1 MHLRCGSIGYFLELK
16 SVYKSYYNN
25 AYKSLLFFSAME
37 LIALLSTG
45 KGTWGQV
52 SGLMKYGEWEKIIL
66 IGNEFAKKFTAD
78 KEFEFIE
85 VDLDKKLL
93 DLKEEFSKK
102 LKGKIDGTEVA
113 LSIAS
118 GDGKEH
124 MALVSALLNLPA
136 GIRFAALTKDGVID
150 L

>member
-1 MHLRCGSIGYFLELK
+1 
-16 SVYKSYYNN
+16 
-25 AYKSLLFFSAME
+25 ME

-52 SGLMKYGEWEKIIL
+52 SGLIKHGDWEKIIL
-66 IGNEFAKKFTAD
+66 LGSDFAEKFTAD
-78 KEFEFIE
+78 KKFEFIK
-85 VDLDKKLL
+85 VDLDKKLV
-93 DLKEEFSKK
+93 DLKEEFLKK
-102 LKGKIDGTEVA
+102 LKGKIAGTEVS

-118 GDGKEH
+118 GHGKEH
-124 MALVSALLNLPA
+124 IALISALLNLPV

>member
-1 MHLRCGSIGYFLELK
+1 
-16 SVYKSYYNN
+16 
-25 AYKSLLFFSAME
+25 ME
-37 LIALLSTG
+37 LVALLSTG

-52 SGLMKYGEWEKIIL
+52 SGLIKFGDWEKIIIL
-66 IGNEFAKKFTAD
+66 GSSFAEKFTSE
-78 KEFEFIE
+78 KEFEFIKI
-85 VDLDKKLL
+85 DLSKKLV

-102 LKGKIDGTEVA
+102 LKGKVNGTEVS

-124 MALVSALLNLPA
+124 MALISALLNLPV
-136 GIRFAALTKDGVID
+136 GIRFAALTKEGVID

>member
-1 MHLRCGSIGYFLELK
+1 
-16 SVYKSYYNN
+16 
-25 AYKSLLFFSAME
+25 ME
-37 LIALLSTG
+37 LIALLSSG
-45 KGTWGQV
+45 EGTWAQV
-52 SGLMKYGEWEKIIL
+52 SGLIKFGDWEKIIVL
-66 IGNEFAKKFTAD
+66 GDDSAKQFTCD
-78 KEFEFIE
+78 KKFEFIKI
-85 VDLDKKLL
+85 DLTKKLK
-93 DLKEEFSKK
+93 DLKDEFMQK

-124 MALVSALLNLPA
+124 MALMSALINLPV